1 MNYNEAVKRLE
12 TIMAEVQSGAVDI
25 DRLSSLL
32 KEADGLIKFC
42 RKRLC
47 TVDEEVK
54 AVLQRLDEDATY
66 EG

>member
-32 KEADGLIKFC
+32 KEADELIKFC

-54 AVLQRLDEDATY
+54 AVLQRLDEDASY